1 MSYWLILVKLTLSH
15 SSLVTRWLHNDL
27 MAMSLE
33 LYITYF
39 QQGMP
44 FPPKSSQIWT
54 KCPLDLSREPIRIK
68 GSCHV
73 VMGDLK
79 LLRGGNH

>member
-1 MSYWLILVKLTLSH
+1 MSYWLILVKLTSSH
-15 SSLVTRWLHNDL
+15 SSLVTRWLRNDL

-54 KCPLDLSREPIRIK
+54 KCPLDLSREPIRRH
-68 GSCHV
+68 GLYHV
-73 VMGDLK
+73 PSDDLK